1 MRKEKLLENIRIY
14 SHSKALFGAIFLIF
28 VVGVFMYVIFRSNTY
43 LISVDGYDKAIITVR
58 DDMEGVMELGGV
70 HVEDDDVVEFTE
82 PDEDSG
88 TLVVTRAFYVN
99 VTADKTT
106 ETISV
111 TEGTVRDA
119 LEICDIKL
127 GEHDEVTP
135 SLETHLT
142 GDMDIKVTRVTFKTR
157 EVEESIPYSTKEYK
171 SMEYLKK
178 TRVVTQQG
186 EKGVRTTTYRDKYV
200 DGERVE
206 SKVISVE
213 TTKKPVDELVAVGT
227 STTQLIEKHRQLA
240 ELQAGEKTPPTE
252 YQSVMVMQGTAY
264 TYSSISKYNVTAMGM
279 PVREGA
285 VAVDPS
291 VIPYGTILYV
301 ESVDG
306 KYNYGYCIAED
317 TGGGIKGN
325 RIDLFYESSSTV
337 GSFGRR
343 DVRVYIVG

>member
-28 VVGVFMYVIFRSNTY
+28 VVGVFMYVIFRSNMF
-43 LISVDGYDKAIITVR
+43 LISVDGNDKAIITVR
-58 DDMEGVMELGGV
+58 DDLEGVMKIGGV
-70 HVEDDDVVEFTE
+70 RVEEDDVVEFTE
-82 PDEDSG
+82 PTDTAG
-88 TLVVTRAFYVN
+88 TLVVKRAFYVN
-99 VTADKTT
+99 VTADNLT

-111 TEGTVRDA
+111 IGGTVRDA
-119 LEICDIKL
+119 IETCGVEL
-127 GEHDEVTP
+127 GEYDEVSP
-135 SLETHLT
+135 SLETHLA
-142 GDMDIKVTRVTFKTR
+142 GDMNIKVIRVTYKLR

-171 SMEYLKK
+171 SIEYLKK
-178 TRVVTQQG
+178 TRTVTQKG
-186 EKGVRTTTYRDKYV
+186 ENGVRTTTYRDKYV

-206 SKVISVE
+206 STIVSVE
-213 TTKKPVDELVAVGT
+213 TTKKPVNELVAVGT
-227 STTQLIEKHRQLA
+227 STTQLLEKHRQLA
-240 ELQAGEKTPPTE
+240 QLRAGSKTPPTE

-264 TYSSISKYNVTAMGM
+264 TYSSIEKYNVTAMGM

-285 VAVDPS
+285 VAVDPR

-306 KYNYGYCIAED
+306 RFNYGYCIAED